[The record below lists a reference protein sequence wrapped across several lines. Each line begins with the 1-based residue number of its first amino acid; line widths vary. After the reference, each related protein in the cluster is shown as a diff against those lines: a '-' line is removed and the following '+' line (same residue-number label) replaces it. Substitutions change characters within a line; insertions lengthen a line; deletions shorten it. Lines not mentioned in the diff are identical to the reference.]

1 MVFTDTECFRS
12 QKYEQL
18 RSGVNVVLK
27 HRSTDD
33 YSEQL
38 LKILEAHEGLIA
50 QSSKDVPE
58 EGLSYILLFVW
69 S

>member
-1 MVFTDTECFRS
+1 MVFTVTECFRS
-12 QKYEQL
+12 QKYEHL

-33 YSEQL
+33 SEQL

-50 QSSKDVPE
+50 RRGKDVPE
-58 EGLSYILLFVW
+58 EGLSYILLFI
-69 S
+69 

>member
-1 MVFTDTECFRS
+1 MVFTVTECFRR

-18 RSGVNVVLK
+18 KNGVSVVLK

-33 YSEQL
+33 YSAQL

-50 QSSKDVPE
+50 RSCKDVPE